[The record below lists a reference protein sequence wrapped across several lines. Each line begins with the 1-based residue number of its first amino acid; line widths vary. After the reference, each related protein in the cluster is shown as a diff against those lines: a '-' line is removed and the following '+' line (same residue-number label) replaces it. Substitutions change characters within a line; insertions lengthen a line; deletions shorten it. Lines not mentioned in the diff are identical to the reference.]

1 MLRFTQDH
9 EWLRLEGD
17 RLRVGLTAQ
26 AEESLGDIVY
36 ADLPAE
42 GQSVDKGG
50 EVAVVESVKAASEL
64 YAPVTGTVMAVNS
77 ELAGD
82 PGLINRDPMGEGWLY
97 ELKPANAAELDDFMD
112 EAAYTRYVEGRS

>member
-97 ELKPANAAELDDFMD
+97 ELKPANAAELDAFMD